1 MFNLLRGPLCVEKEL
16 VKAARLFLS
25 TAPQPVVQTQGVSLV
40 SGEPAGPTVRTEVP
54 GPRSRELHADLN
66 KIQAMDSV
74 HFFVDYDK
82 SIGNYLV
89 DVDGNT
95 LLDVFTQISSVPIG
109 YNHPAMLEAFNS
121 PEAIKVLVNRP
132 ALGVYPGADWTQRLR
147 DVMLAAAPPG
157 LDQVTTMMCGSC
169 SNENAFKLMHFK
181 YMNKV
186 RGDRDFSVEE
196 MESCMVNQAPG
207 TPNLSVLSFHGG
219 FHGRTVASLACTHS
233 KPIHKLDVPLPAWPV
248 SDFPRY
254 KYPLTENIGENST
267 EDERCLAMAEEMIAT
282 SESRGCPITG
292 VIVEPIQAE
301 GGDHHGSN
309 RWFQGL
315 QDICA
320 KYDIVFL
327 IDEVQ
332 TGGGPTGK
340 IWCHEW
346 FDLKEAP
353 DIVTFSKKMLTG
365 GLYHKADLRPRQP
378 WRIFNTWV
386 GDPSKLVLLDTVL
399 KTIKKD
405 DLLTN
410 TLQAG
415 ETLMSGLEDL
425 QTRYPQYLSNARG
438 RGTFCAIDCDSP
450 GRRDDILNRLRVHG
464 VHAGGCGNAAIRL
477 RPSLIFQSGH
487 ANIFLQKL
495 EDVLKAL

>member
-1 MFNLLRGPLCVEKEL
+1 
-16 VKAARLFLS
+16 
-25 TAPQPVVQTQGVSLV
+25 
-40 SGEPAGPTVRTEVP
+40 
-54 GPRSRELHADLN
+54 
-66 KIQAMDSV
+66 
-74 HFFVDYDK
+74 
-82 SIGNYLV
+82 
-89 DVDGNT
+89 
-95 LLDVFTQISSVPIG
+95 
-109 YNHPAMLEAFNS
+109 
-121 PEAIKVLVNRP
+121 
-132 ALGVYPGADWTQRLR
+132 
-147 DVMLAAAPPG
+147 
-157 LDQVTTMMCGSC
+157 MMCGSC

-254 KYPLTENIGENST
+254 KYPLTEHIRENSA

-315 QDICA
+315 QDICT

-340 IWCHEW
+340 MWCHEW
-346 FDLKEAP
+346 FDLREAP

-365 GLYHKADLRPRQP
+365 GLYHKPELRPRQP

-386 GDPSKLVLLDTVL
+386 GDPSKLVLLDAVL

-415 ETLMSGLEDL
+415 ETLMSGLTDL

-438 RGTFCAIDCDSP
+438 RGTFCAIDCDSG
-450 GRRDDILNRLRVHG
+450 GRRDDVLNRLRVHG
-464 VHAGGCGNAAIRL
+464 VHAGGCGNSAIRL